1 MISQNTL
8 ASEIYRAIR
17 NVVGPN
23 SVPLH
28 EPVFSSLEQ
37 EYVLNCI
44 ESTFVSSVGEF
55 VNKFEAEICSYTG
68 AKYAIATVNGT
79 SALHLGLLVSG
90 VTNDVEVLIPTLSF
104 IATANAVAYCGAVPH
119 FIDSDLLT
127 LGVDVLKLRI
137 YLQKVTVVKNNQC
150 LNRLTGRVIKAIVPM
165 HTFGHPVDMDALI
178 SLANEFNL
186 IIVEDAAESL
196 GSYYRKSHTGTFG
209 LLAALSFNG
218 NKIITTGGGGAII
231 TNNSQLA
238 EQARHLSTTAKI
250 SNQLHFDHDFIGYN
264 YRMPNINAA
273 LGCAQIKKMPHFIE
287 AKRELALLYKDSFSL
302 VKGVDFFQEPIN
314 CNSNYWLNT
323 ILLNDSN
330 TSLKDFIIN
339 DLNSQGIQVRSSW
352 RLLHKLSMYKQCPK
366 MDNLEGSTFL
376 EKSIINIPSSA
387 NIATN

>member
-1 MISQNTL
+1 MISQNIL
-8 ASEIYRAIR
+8 ASEIYQAIR
-17 NVVGPN
+17 NVVGQK

-37 EYVLNCI
+37 EYVQNCI

-55 VNKFEAEICSYTG
+55 VNKFEVEICSYTG
-68 AKYAIATVNGT
+68 AKYAVATVNGT
-79 SALHLGLLVSG
+79 SALHLGLLVAG
-90 VTNDVEVLIPTLSF
+90 VTNDDEVLIPTLSF

-137 YLQKVTVVKNNQC
+137 YLQKVAVVKNNQC

-178 SLANEFNL
+178 SLASEFNL

-231 TNNSQLA
+231 TNNSKLA
-238 EQARHLSTTAKI
+238 EHARHLSTTAKI
-250 SNQLHFDHDFIGYN
+250 KSQLAFEHDFVGYN

-273 LGCAQIKKMPHFIE
+273 LGCAQIKKMPNFIE
-287 AKRELALLYKDSFSL
+287 AKRKLADLYKESFSFI
-302 VKGVDFFQEPIN
+302 KGVDFFKEPVN
-314 CNSNYWLNT
+314 CSSNYWLNT
-323 ILLNDSN
+323 ILLDDSN
-330 TSLKDFIIN
+330 TSAKDFIIS
-339 DLNSQGIQVRSSW
+339 DLNSRGIQVRPSW

-387 NIATN
+387 NLVIY